1 MPLIFELH
9 SLITNSFSREDVKL
23 KAMAAIAQFATAMGT
38 KSLLSAEVYQ
48 TIMRAIWRYLD
59 GDVPDIVR
67 SGAMSCATLVGQ

>member
-9 SLITNSFSREDVKL
+9 SLVTNGFSREDVKL
-23 KAMAAIAQFATAMGT
+23 KAMAAIAQVATAMGA